1 MDKFEFN
8 TDFDKAMNYIEK
20 LSLEN
25 KKILQFTENSIK
37 FTIVNVTNFNNRSIK
52 QISIQKK
59 DEDNQ
64 SSTDSEAS
72 DNYNSVISN
81 NQIRSKKSDSISE
94 GNESEQYE
102 YEDIHNNE
110 INMPNIEI
118 KSSQKS
124 NKRKGNDDI
133 DKLRAKILK

>member
-8 TDFDKAMNYIEK
+8 TDFDKAMNYIGK

-25 KKILQFTENSIK
+25 KKILQFTENSTK
-37 FTIVNVTNFNNRSIK
+37 FTILNVKNFNNRSIK
-52 QISIQKK
+52 QFSIQKK
-59 DEDNQ
+59 DDGNQ

-81 NQIRSKKSDSISE
+81 NQIRSKKSDSTSE
-94 GNESEQYE
+94 GNDSEQYE

-124 NKRKGNDDI
+124 NKRRGNDDI